1 MKGFSVTYERW
12 SEADIEAGDTD
23 DRGYVIEGVT
33 LREAIQGGLG
43 LVDPSWAGYCEAN
56 DSRPAFVRWL
66 TCYDWNKYTH
76 EWFET
81 GIDETR
87 ALHIPDSVTAASRR
101 RIARLFR
108 IRGA

>member
-12 SEADIEAGDTD
+12 SEADLEAGEPGDG
-23 DRGYVIEGVT
+23 GYIIKGAT
-33 LREAIQGGLG
+33 LREAIQEGLG

-56 DSRPAFVRWL
+56 DSRPALMRRL

-108 IRGA
+108 VRGA